1 MEAISTNKMF
11 GSMVHPIKRSDDI
24 DISGKRT
31 KHSAWVLMIYVT
43 EMYLKPSLTS
53 TKIAN
58 D

>member
-1 MEAISTNKMF
+1 MF